1 MSENGTGDAASPDGR
16 LGGADDGE
24 EEEWLLESTGQF
36 LGMSQ
41 LLLHRRL
48 AKILFEKYFEA
59 VHPIWPI
66 LLETESRERFNQTW
80 ISDEPPEPLWMVQL
94 NLIMCLGCQQCESEA
109 ESAYKL
115 SGNDATSDGKEF
127 YQRAQGYV
135 YANAFT
141 TSSVAILQAL
151 LLMALYQQGAIRFN
165 EFYLTVGHA
174 TRIAQSLGLHISPP
188 ELESVQPQHREVR
201 RRLWWAC
208 FCMDR
213 VRLYHVMDNVLL
225 RLRNAK
231 KTAYFD
237 LQKASSDVQIQTPV
251 SDINSLM
258 SLFTTI
264 LQLDGHLLS
273 WHEYLPPHLQFSL
286 DSLEDVADENFPWIQ
301 RQRHH
306 LRSRF
311 LGMRMLLHR
320 QTVLFLL
327 QPSERRNW
335 PQNGIQEWP
344 PLFSDCYSDTL
355 VGGHTPIRRQG
366 VPSSVETTL
375 THLSA
380 SICVASAVLQI
391 EAVEK
396 YLGSRMI
403 GEWWDFNSIFNALC
417 ILSGAMALHR
427 QDINVVVPDMTRTG
441 SALRRG
447 FAMIRHISTNTGLA
461 GTKLRQ
467 SERLLGKLGRATMM
481 SSNDK
486 VSAASLVDPTTAPV
500 PTLFH
505 PPYPPQGFTSN
516 HVYSVD
522 QASSSHNYPHGVP
535 HHTVPPLPHGVN
547 NNEIVGWGAN
557 SSGWSIPF
565 DQSKPSVNM
574 AVTTEDMFNPSMI
587 PPYSIPNGNPLDDS
601 LAMPEGE
608 DSIQS
613 LFHHSFDIWGPLDS
627 MDK

>member
-1 MSENGTGDAASPDGR
+1 
-16 LGGADDGE
+16 
-24 EEEWLLESTGQF
+24 
-36 LGMSQ
+36 
-41 LLLHRRL
+41 
-48 AKILFEKYFEA
+48 
-59 VHPIWPI
+59 
-66 LLETESRERFNQTW
+66 
-80 ISDEPPEPLWMVQL
+80 
-94 NLIMCLGCQQCESEA
+94 
-109 ESAYKL
+109 
-115 SGNDATSDGKEF
+115 
-127 YQRAQGYV
+127 
-135 YANAFT
+135 
-141 TSSVAILQAL
+141 
-151 LLMALYQQGAIRFN
+151 
-165 EFYLTVGHA
+165 
-174 TRIAQSLGLHISPP
+174 
-188 ELESVQPQHREVR
+188 
-201 RRLWWAC
+201 
-208 FCMDR
+208 
-213 VRLYHVMDNVLL
+213 MDNVLL

-403 GEWWDFNSIFNALC
+403 GEWWDFNC
-417 ILSGAMALHR
+417 KLH
-427 QDINVVVPDMTRTG
+427 
-441 SALRRG
+441 L
-447 FAMIRHISTNTGLA
+447 
-461 GTKLRQ
+461 
-467 SERLLGKLGRATMM
+467 
-481 SSNDK
+481 
-486 VSAASLVDPTTAPV
+486 VSL
-500 PTLFH
+500 
-505 PPYPPQGFTSN
+505 
-516 HVYSVD
+516 
-522 QASSSHNYPHGVP
+522 
-535 HHTVPPLPHGVN
+535 
-547 NNEIVGWGAN
+547 
-557 SSGWSIPF
+557 
-565 DQSKPSVNM
+565 
-574 AVTTEDMFNPSMI
+574 
-587 PPYSIPNGNPLDDS
+587 
-601 LAMPEGE
+601 
-608 DSIQS
+608 
-613 LFHHSFDIWGPLDS
+613 
-627 MDK
+627 